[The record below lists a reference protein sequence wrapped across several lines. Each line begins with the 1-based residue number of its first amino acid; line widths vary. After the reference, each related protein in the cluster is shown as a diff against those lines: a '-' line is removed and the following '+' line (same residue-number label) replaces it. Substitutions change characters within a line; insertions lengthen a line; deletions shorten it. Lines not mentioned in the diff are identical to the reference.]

1 MALLQ
6 LHATTALLGD
16 RGVLIAGD
24 SGAGKSTLALALVR
38 RCIFSGRFATLVAD
52 DRTDIKVCGGRIL
65 AAAPR
70 PLAGLVEVHG
80 LGPRS
85 VDHERR
91 AVVDLLVRLVE
102 PGLAPRYQE
111 GDFEAVAG
119 CLVSS
124 VALPQRQAE
133 LACSVVLSWLDLPP
147 F

>member
-1 MALLQ
+1 MARLQ
-6 LHATTALLGD
+6 LHATTVLLGD

-24 SGAGKSTLALALVR
+24 SGAGKSTLALTLVR
-38 RCIFSGRFATLVAD
+38 RFGLSGRFAALVSD
-52 DRTDIKVCGGRIL
+52 DRSDIEICDGRLL
-65 AAAPR
+65 ASAPE

-85 VDHERR
+85 VECERR

-111 GDFEAVAG
+111 GDCETVAG
-119 CLVSS
+119 CAVPCL
-124 VALPQRQAE
+124 ALPRRQAE
-133 LACSVVLSWLDLPP
+133 QACSVVLSWLGVAP